1 MPGEFQMDDY
11 LIKSKSKTNP
21 DYGCNPYERPMEEH
35 ISKGVI
41 NLDKPS
47 GPSSHEVDSWVKR
60 ILHVN
65 KTGHGGTLDPKVT
78 GVLPIGIDAATRVSQ
93 LLLPAGKEYVC
104 LMTLHKEMPEDQI
117 YEIFDQFTGKIYQTP
132 PIKSAVKR
140 ELRVRTIY
148 YATIYEIKGR
158 DVLFRI
164 GCEAGTYIRTFCH
177 DIGEALGC
185 GAHMAELRRTR
196 AGPFNERNDDLVN
209 LHDLTDA
216 YHFWVEDGDESYLR
230 NAIKP
235 MELAADHLPQIFIK
249 DSSVEAICQGAK
261 LAAGGVSMLSK
272 GIKRRDLV
280 AIKSLKGELVA
291 SGIALASTEEI
302 MDADSGLVVDTNK
315 VFMQPGVYP
324 MAWK

>member
-1 MPGEFQMDDY
+1 M
-11 LIKSKSKTNP
+11 
-21 DYGCNPYERPMEEH
+21 
-35 ISKGVI
+35 
-41 NLDKPS
+41 
-47 GPSSHEVDSWVKR
+47 
-60 ILHVN
+60 N

-78 GVLPIGIDAATRVSQ
+78 GVLPIGIDTATRVSQ

-104 LMTLHKEMPEDQI
+104 LMTMHKEMPEDQV

-132 PIKSAVKR
+132 PVKSAVKR

-148 YATIYEIKGR
+148 YATIYEIKGK
-158 DVLFRI
+158 DVLFRV
-164 GCEAGTYIRTFCH
+164 GCEAGTYIRTLCH

-235 MELAADHLPQIFIK
+235 MEVAADHLPQIFIK
-249 DSSVEAICQGAK
+249 DSAVEAICQGAK
-261 LAAGGVSMLSK
+261 LAAGGISMLSK
-272 GIKRRDLV
+272 GIKRGDLV

-302 MDADSGLVVDTNK
+302 MNADSGLVVNTNK

>member
-1 MPGEFQMDDY
+1 MDDY
-11 LIKSKSKTNP
+11 LIKSKSKTNH
-21 DYGCNPYERPMEEH
+21 DYGCDPYERPIEEH

-78 GVLPIGIDAATRVSQ
+78 GVLPIGIDSATRVSQ

-104 LMTLHKEMPEDQI
+104 LMTMHKEMPEDQI

-132 PIKSAVKR
+132 PVKSAVKR

-148 YATIYEIKGR
+148 YATIYEIKGK

-235 MELAADHLPQIFIK
+235 MEVAAEHLPQIFIK
-249 DSSVEAICQGAK
+249 DSAVEAICQGAK
-261 LAAGGVSMLSK
+261 LAAGGISMLSK

-280 AIKSLKGELVA
+280 AIKSLKGELIA

-302 MDADSGLVVDTNK
+302 MNADSGLVVDTNK

>member
-1 MPGEFQMDDY
+1 MDDY

-21 DYGCNPYERPMEEH
+21 DYGCDPYERPIEEH

-78 GVLPIGIDAATRVSQ
+78 GVLPIGIDTATRVSQ

-104 LMTLHKEMPEDQI
+104 LMTMHKEMPEDQV

-132 PIKSAVKR
+132 PVKSAVKR

-148 YATIYEIKGR
+148 YATIYEIKGK
-158 DVLFRI
+158 DVLFRV
-164 GCEAGTYIRTFCH
+164 GCEAGTYIRTLCH

-235 MELAADHLPQIFIK
+235 MEVAADHLPQIFIK
-249 DSSVEAICQGAK
+249 DSAVEAICQGAK
-261 LAAGGVSMLSK
+261 LAAGGISMLSK

-280 AIKSLKGELVA
+280 AIKSLKGELIA

-302 MDADSGLVVDTNK
+302 MNADSGLVVDTNK

>member
-1 MPGEFQMDDY
+1 MDDY

-21 DYGCNPYERPMEEH
+21 DYGCDPYERPIEEH

-78 GVLPIGIDAATRVSQ
+78 GVLPIGIDTATRVSQ

-104 LMTLHKEMPEDQI
+104 LMTMHKEMPEGQV

-132 PIKSAVKR
+132 PVKSAVKR

-148 YATIYEIKGR
+148 YATIYEIKGK
-158 DVLFRI
+158 DVLFRV
-164 GCEAGTYIRTFCH
+164 GCEAGTYIRTLCH

-235 MELAADHLPQIFIK
+235 MEVAADHLPQIFIK
-249 DSSVEAICQGAK
+249 DSAVEAICQGAK
-261 LAAGGVSMLSK
+261 LAAGGISMLSK
-272 GIKRRDLV
+272 GIKRGDLV

-302 MDADSGLVVDTNK
+302 MNADSGLVVNTNK

>member
-1 MPGEFQMDDY
+1 MDDY

-21 DYGCNPYERPMEEH
+21 DYGCNPYERPIEEH

-104 LMTLHKEMPEDQI
+104 LMTMHKEMPEDQI

-132 PIKSAVKR
+132 PVKSAVKR

-148 YATIYEIKGR
+148 YATIYEIKGK
-158 DVLFRI
+158 DVLFRV
-164 GCEAGTYIRTFCH
+164 GCEAGTYIRTLCH

-235 MELAADHLPQIFIK
+235 MEVAADHLPQIFIK
-249 DSSVEAICQGAK
+249 DSAVEAICQGAK
-261 LAAGGVSMLSK
+261 LAAGGISMLSK
-272 GIKRRDLV
+272 GIKRGDLV

-302 MDADSGLVVDTNK
+302 MNADSGLVVNTNK

>member
-1 MPGEFQMDDY
+1 MDDY

-21 DYGCNPYERPMEEH
+21 DYGCDPYERPIEEH

-78 GVLPIGIDAATRVSQ
+78 GVLPIGIDTATRVSQ

-104 LMTLHKEMPEDQI
+104 LMTMHKEMPEDQV

-132 PIKSAVKR
+132 PVKSAVKR

-148 YATIYEIKGR
+148 YATIYEIKGK
-158 DVLFRI
+158 DVLFRV
-164 GCEAGTYIRTFCH
+164 GCEAGTYIRTLCH

-235 MELAADHLPQIFIK
+235 MEVAAEHLPQIFIK
-249 DSSVEAICQGAK
+249 DSAVEAICQGAK
-261 LAAGGVSMLSK
+261 LAAGGISMLSK
-272 GIKRRDLV
+272 GIKRKDLV

-302 MDADSGLVVDTNK
+302 MNADSGLVVNTNK

>member
-1 MPGEFQMDDY
+1 MDDY

-21 DYGCNPYERPMEEH
+21 DYGCDPYERPIEEH

-78 GVLPIGIDAATRVSQ
+78 GVLPIGIDTATRVSQ

-104 LMTLHKEMPEDQI
+104 LMTMHKEMPEDQV

-132 PIKSAVKR
+132 PVKSAVKR

-148 YATIYEIKGR
+148 YATIYEIKGK
-158 DVLFRI
+158 DVLFRV
-164 GCEAGTYIRTFCH
+164 GCEAGTYIRTLCH

-235 MELAADHLPQIFIK
+235 MEVAADHLPQIFIK
-249 DSSVEAICQGAK
+249 DSAVEAICQGAK
-261 LAAGGVSMLSK
+261 LAAGGISMLSK
-272 GIKRRDLV
+272 GIKRGDLV

-291 SGIALASTEEI
+291 SGIALTSTEEI
-302 MDADSGLVVDTNK
+302 MNADSGLVVNTNK

>member
-1 MPGEFQMDDY
+1 MDDY

-21 DYGCNPYERPMEEH
+21 DYGCNPYERPIEEH

-78 GVLPIGIDAATRVSQ
+78 GVLPIGIDSATRVSQ

-104 LMTLHKEMPEDQI
+104 LMTMHKEMPEDQI

-132 PIKSAVKR
+132 PVKSAVKR

-148 YATIYEIKGR
+148 YATIYEIKGK

-235 MELAADHLPQIFIK
+235 MEVAAEHLPQIFIK
-249 DSSVEAICQGAK
+249 DSAVEAICQGAK
-261 LAAGGVSMLSK
+261 LAAGGISMLSK

-302 MDADSGLVVDTNK
+302 MNADSGLVVDTNK

>member
-1 MPGEFQMDDY
+1 MDDY

-21 DYGCNPYERPMEEH
+21 DYGCNPYERPIEEH

-104 LMTLHKEMPEDQI
+104 LMTMHKEMPEDQI

-132 PIKSAVKR
+132 PVKSAVKR

-148 YATIYEIKGR
+148 YATIYEIKGK
-158 DVLFRI
+158 DVLFRV
-164 GCEAGTYIRTFCH
+164 GCEAGTYIRTLCH

-196 AGPFNERNDDLVN
+196 AGPFNERNGDLVN

-216 YHFWVEDGDESYLR
+216 YHFWVEDGDES
-230 NAIKP
+230 
-235 MELAADHLPQIFIK
+235 ADHLPQIFIK
-249 DSSVEAICQGAK
+249 DSAVEAICQGAK
-261 LAAGGVSMLSK
+261 LAAGGISMLSK
-272 GIKRRDLV
+272 GIKRGDLV

-302 MDADSGLVVDTNK
+302 MNADSGLVVNTNK

>member
-1 MPGEFQMDDY
+1 MDDY

-21 DYGCNPYERPMEEH
+21 DYGCDPYERPIEEH

-78 GVLPIGIDAATRVSQ
+78 GVLPIGIDSATRVSQ

-104 LMTLHKEMPEDQI
+104 LMTMHKEMPEDQI

-132 PIKSAVKR
+132 PVKSAVKR

-148 YATIYEIKGR
+148 YATIYEIKGK

-235 MELAADHLPQIFIK
+235 MEVAAEHLPQIFIK
-249 DSSVEAICQGAK
+249 DSAVEAICQGAK
-261 LAAGGVSMLSK
+261 LAAGGISMLSK

-302 MDADSGLVVDTNK
+302 MNADSGLVVDTNK

>member
-1 MPGEFQMDDY
+1 MDDY

-21 DYGCNPYERPMEEH
+21 DYGCNPYERPIEEH

-78 GVLPIGIDAATRVSQ
+78 GVLPIGIDTATRVSQ

-104 LMTLHKEMPEDQI
+104 LMTMHKEMPEDQV

-132 PIKSAVKR
+132 PVKSAVKR

-148 YATIYEIKGR
+148 YATIYEIKGK
-158 DVLFRI
+158 DVLFRV
-164 GCEAGTYIRTFCH
+164 GCEAGTYIRTLCH

-235 MELAADHLPQIFIK
+235 MEVAANHLPQIFIK
-249 DSSVEAICQGAK
+249 DSAVEAICQGAK
-261 LAAGGVSMLSK
+261 LAAGGISMLSK
-272 GIKRRDLV
+272 GIKRGDLV

-302 MDADSGLVVDTNK
+302 MNADSGLVVNTNK

>member
-1 MPGEFQMDDY
+1 MDDY

-21 DYGCNPYERPMEEH
+21 DYGCNPYERPIEEH

-78 GVLPIGIDAATRVSQ
+78 GVLPIGIDSATRVSQ

-104 LMTLHKEMPEDQI
+104 LMTMHKEMPEDQI

-132 PIKSAVKR
+132 PVKSAVKR

-148 YATIYEIKGR
+148 YATIYEIKGK

-235 MELAADHLPQIFIK
+235 MEVAAEHLPQIFIK
-249 DSSVEAICQGAK
+249 DSAVEAICQGAK
-261 LAAGGVSMLSK
+261 LAAGGISMLSK

-280 AIKSLKGELVA
+280 AIKSLKGELIA

-302 MDADSGLVVDTNK
+302 MNADSGLVVDTNK

>member
-1 MPGEFQMDDY
+1 MDDY
-11 LIKSKSKTNP
+11 LIKSKSETNP

-60 ILHVN
+60 ILHVD

-117 YEIFDQFTGKIYQTP
+117 YEIFEQFTGKIYQTP
-132 PIKSAVKR
+132 PVKSAVKR

-148 YATIYEIKGR
+148 YATIYEIKGK

-177 DIGEALGC
+177 DVGEALGC

-235 MELAADHLPQIFIK
+235 MEVAAEHLPQIFIK
-249 DSSVEAICQGAK
+249 DSAVEAICQGAK
-261 LAAGGVSMLSK
+261 LAAGGISMLSK

-291 SGIALASTEEI
+291 SGIALASSEEI
-302 MDADSGLVVDTNK
+302 MSADSGLVVDTNK

>member
-1 MPGEFQMDDY
+1 MDDY

-21 DYGCNPYERPMEEH
+21 DYGCNPYERPIEEH

-104 LMTLHKEMPEDQI
+104 LMTMHKEMPEDQI

-132 PIKSAVKR
+132 PVKSAVKR

-148 YATIYEIKGR
+148 YATIYEIKGK
-158 DVLFRI
+158 DVLFRV
-164 GCEAGTYIRTFCH
+164 GCEAGTYIRTLCH

-196 AGPFNERNDDLVN
+196 AGPFNERNGDLVN

-235 MELAADHLPQIFIK
+235 MEVAAEHLPQIFIK
-249 DSSVEAICQGAK
+249 DSAVEAICQGAK
-261 LAAGGVSMLSK
+261 LAAGGISMLSK

-302 MDADSGLVVDTNK
+302 MNADSGLVVDTNK

>member
-1 MPGEFQMDDY
+1 MDDY

-21 DYGCNPYERPMEEH
+21 DYGCNPYERPIEEH

-78 GVLPIGIDAATRVSQ
+78 GVLPIGIDTATRVSQ

-104 LMTLHKEMPEDQI
+104 LMTMHKEMPEDQV

-132 PIKSAVKR
+132 PVKSAVKR

-148 YATIYEIKGR
+148 YATIYEIKGK
-158 DVLFRI
+158 DVLFRV
-164 GCEAGTYIRTFCH
+164 GCEAGTYIRTLCH

-235 MELAADHLPQIFIK
+235 MEVAADHLPQIFIK
-249 DSSVEAICQGAK
+249 DSAVEAICQGAK
-261 LAAGGVSMLSK
+261 LAAGGISMLSK

-302 MDADSGLVVDTNK
+302 MNADSGLVVNTNK

>member
-1 MPGEFQMDDY
+1 MDDY

-21 DYGCNPYERPMEEH
+21 DYGCDPYERPIEEH

-78 GVLPIGIDAATRVSQ
+78 GVLPIGINTATRVSQ

-104 LMTLHKEMPEDQI
+104 LMTMHKEMPEDQV

-148 YATIYEIKGR
+148 YATIYEIKGK
-158 DVLFRI
+158 DVLFRV
-164 GCEAGTYIRTFCH
+164 GCEAGTYIRTLCH

-235 MELAADHLPQIFIK
+235 MEVAADHLPQIFIK
-249 DSSVEAICQGAK
+249 DSAVEAICQGAK
-261 LAAGGVSMLSK
+261 LAAGGISMLSK
-272 GIKRRDLV
+272 GIKRGDLV

-302 MDADSGLVVDTNK
+302 MNADSGLVVNTNK

>member
-1 MPGEFQMDDY
+1 MDDY

-21 DYGCNPYERPMEEH
+21 DYGCNPYERPIEEH

-78 GVLPIGIDAATRVSQ
+78 GVLPIGIDSATRVSQ

-104 LMTLHKEMPEDQI
+104 LMTMHKEMPENQI

-132 PIKSAVKR
+132 PVKSAVKR

-148 YATIYEIKGR
+148 YATIYEIKGK

-235 MELAADHLPQIFIK
+235 MEVAAEHLPQIFIK
-249 DSSVEAICQGAK
+249 DSAVEAICQGAK
-261 LAAGGVSMLSK
+261 LAAGGISMLSK

-302 MDADSGLVVDTNK
+302 MNADSGLVVDTNK

>member
-1 MPGEFQMDDY
+1 MDDY
-11 LIKSKSKTNP
+11 LIKSKSKTDP
-21 DYGCNPYERPMEEH
+21 DYGCNPYERPIEEH

-78 GVLPIGIDAATRVSQ
+78 GVLPIGIDSATRVSQ

-104 LMTLHKEMPEDQI
+104 LMTMHKEMPEDQI

-132 PIKSAVKR
+132 PVKSAVKR

-148 YATIYEIKGR
+148 YATIYEIKGK

-235 MELAADHLPQIFIK
+235 MEVAAEHLPQIFIK
-249 DSSVEAICQGAK
+249 DSAVEAICQGAK
-261 LAAGGVSMLSK
+261 LAAGGISMLSK
-272 GIKRRDLV
+272 GIKRKDLV

-302 MDADSGLVVDTNK
+302 MNADSGLVVDTNK

>member
-1 MPGEFQMDDY
+1 MDDY

-21 DYGCNPYERPMEEH
+21 DYGCDPYERPIEEH

-78 GVLPIGIDAATRVSQ
+78 GVLPIGIDTATRVSQ

-104 LMTLHKEMPEDQI
+104 HMTMHKEMPEDQV

-132 PIKSAVKR
+132 PVKSAVKR

-148 YATIYEIKGR
+148 YATIYEIKGK
-158 DVLFRI
+158 DVLFRV
-164 GCEAGTYIRTFCH
+164 GCEAGTYIRTLCH

-235 MELAADHLPQIFIK
+235 MEVAADHLPQIFIK
-249 DSSVEAICQGAK
+249 DSAVEAICQGAK
-261 LAAGGVSMLSK
+261 LAAGGISMLSK
-272 GIKRRDLV
+272 GIKRGDLV

-291 SGIALASTEEI
+291 SGIALTSTEEI
-302 MDADSGLVVDTNK
+302 MNADSGLVVNTNK

>member
-1 MPGEFQMDDY
+1 MDDY

-21 DYGCNPYERPMEEH
+21 EPIEEH

-78 GVLPIGIDAATRVSQ
+78 GVLPIGIDTATRVSQ

-104 LMTLHKEMPEDQI
+104 LMTMHKEMPEDQV

-132 PIKSAVKR
+132 PVKSAVKR

-148 YATIYEIKGR
+148 YATIYEIKGK
-158 DVLFRI
+158 DVLFRV
-164 GCEAGTYIRTFCH
+164 GCEAGTYIRTLCH

-235 MELAADHLPQIFIK
+235 MEVAADHLPQIFIK
-249 DSSVEAICQGAK
+249 DSAVEAICQGAK
-261 LAAGGVSMLSK
+261 LAAGGISMLSK
-272 GIKRRDLV
+272 GIKRGDLV

-302 MDADSGLVVDTNK
+302 MNADSGLVVNTNK

>member
-1 MPGEFQMDDY
+1 MDDY

-21 DYGCNPYERPMEEH
+21 DYGCNPYERPIEEH

-104 LMTLHKEMPEDQI
+104 LMTMHKEMPEDQI
-117 YEIFDQFTGKIYQTP
+117 YEIFDQFTGKIYQTTP
-132 PIKSAVKR
+132 VKSAVKR

-148 YATIYEIKGR
+148 YATIYEIKGK
-158 DVLFRI
+158 DVLFRV
-164 GCEAGTYIRTFCH
+164 GCEAGTYIRTLCH

-196 AGPFNERNDDLVN
+196 AGPFNERNGDLVN

-235 MELAADHLPQIFIK
+235 MEVAADHLPQIFIK
-249 DSSVEAICQGAK
+249 DSAVEAICQGAK
-261 LAAGGVSMLSK
+261 LAAGGISMLSK
-272 GIKRRDLV
+272 GIKRGDLV

-302 MDADSGLVVDTNK
+302 MNADSGLVVNTNK

>member
-1 MPGEFQMDDY
+1 MDDY

-21 DYGCNPYERPMEEH
+21 DYGCNPYERPIEEH

-78 GVLPIGIDAATRVSQ
+78 GVLPIGIDSATRVSQ

-104 LMTLHKEMPEDQI
+104 LMTMHKEMPEDQI

-132 PIKSAVKR
+132 PVKSAVKR

-148 YATIYEIKGR
+148 YATIYEIKGK

-196 AGPFNERNDDLVN
+196 AGPFNERNGDLVN

-235 MELAADHLPQIFIK
+235 MEVAADHLPQIFIK
-249 DSSVEAICQGAK
+249 DSAVEAICQGAK
-261 LAAGGVSMLSK
+261 LAAGGISMLSK
-272 GIKRRDLV
+272 GIKRGDLV
-280 AIKSLKGELVA
+280 AIKSLKGELIA

-302 MDADSGLVVDTNK
+302 MNADSGLVVDTNK

>member
-1 MPGEFQMDDY
+1 MDDY

-21 DYGCNPYERPMEEH
+21 DYGCDPYERPIEEH

-78 GVLPIGIDAATRVSQ
+78 GVLPIGIDTATRVSQ

-104 LMTLHKEMPEDQI
+104 LMTMHKEMPEDQV

-132 PIKSAVKR
+132 PVKSAVKR

-148 YATIYEIKGR
+148 YATIYEIKGK

-216 YHFWVEDGDESYLR
+216 YYFWVEDGDESYLR

-235 MELAADHLPQIFIK
+235 MEVAADHLPQIFIK
-249 DSSVEAICQGAK
+249 DSAVEAICQGAK
-261 LAAGGVSMLSK
+261 LAAGGISMLSK

-280 AIKSLKGELVA
+280 AIKSLKGELIA

-302 MDADSGLVVDTNK
+302 MNADSGLVVDTNK

>member
-1 MPGEFQMDDY
+1 MDDY

-21 DYGCNPYERPMEEH
+21 DYGCDPYERPIEEH

-78 GVLPIGIDAATRVSQ
+78 GVLPIGIDTATRVSQ

-104 LMTLHKEMPEDQI
+104 LMTMHKEMPEDQV

-132 PIKSAVKR
+132 PVKSAVKR

-148 YATIYEIKGR
+148 YATIYEIKGK
-158 DVLFRI
+158 DVLFRV
-164 GCEAGTYIRTFCH
+164 GCEAGTYIRTLCH

-235 MELAADHLPQIFIK
+235 MEVAADHLPQIFIK
-249 DSSVEAICQGAK
+249 DSAVEAICQGAK
-261 LAAGGVSMLSK
+261 LAAGGISMLSK

-302 MDADSGLVVDTNK
+302 MNADSGLVVDTNK